1 MLLNVYRHCL
11 FQTIENSSARQ
22 RFLMLRLDGHIAI
35 QIVAIRSSSPTLLL
49 MGYHLQQQKPSY
61 PRQQHQQQYQIDLHH
76 CSILR
81 SSHATH
87 ELRRHAFRAP
97 NTDNS
102 YAEAG
107 SLVSGPS
114 GFMGYGGDA
123 VLNERPA
130 QRRRIDDHP
139 EYSLPLYGASASG
152 HPIVSPGGLP
162 PMSAQGYGA
171 PSRQSSAA
179 FSASGQRLPPLRAM
193 EGRAPRPGIQEQS
206 PRTGQWQPRVT
217 ETGWATKDTR
227 RRP

>member
-1 MLLNVYRHCL
+1 MTIPGSATPIPVPMDFCQASKKADEKRHRNAMASTRRRKKKKIT
-11 FQTIENSSARQ
+11 QEENSK
-22 RFLMLRLDGHIAI
+22 RL
-35 QIVAIRSSSPTLLL
+35 Q
-49 MGYHLQQQKPSY
+49 
-61 PRQQHQQQYQIDLHH
+61 
-76 CSILR
+76 
-81 SSHATH
+81 
-87 ELRRHAFRAP
+87 ELRDERQSMKIRIETLTQQREFYREDRNRLREIVTQTPSISGLAP
-97 NTDNS
+97 GPPK
-102 YAEAG
+102 AG

-130 QRRRIDDHP
+130 QRRRTVDHP

-152 HPIVSPGGLP
+152 HAIVSPGGLP

-217 ETGWATKDTR
+217 ETGWATKDTH